1 MGKSQ
6 TDNRKRPLCEK
17 HRKTLKYSFITPTLM
32 ANIVYFEI
40 PADDVDRAKHFYHS
54 LLGWKIEPTKVSIPD
69 MASMQY
75 QDIITG
81 DSNEVTPMGGT
92 LSMGGMYKRQMNEP
106 IVNYVM
112 VDDIDEKIEMVEK
125 LGGKI
130 AVPKRELE
138 SVGQFVII
146 QDTEG
151 NIIALFKPMM

>member
-1 MGKSQ
+1 
-6 TDNRKRPLCEK
+6 
-17 HRKTLKYSFITPTLM
+17 M

-40 PADDVDRAKHFYHS
+40 PADDVDRAKRFYNS

-81 DSNEVTPMGGT
+81 ESNEVTPMGGT

-112 VDDIDEKIEMVEK
+112 VDDIDEKIAMVEK
-125 LGGKI
+125 
-130 AVPKRELE
+130 
-138 SVGQFVII
+138 
-146 QDTEG
+146 
-151 NIIALFKPMM
+151 

>member
-1 MGKSQ
+1 
-6 TDNRKRPLCEK
+6 
-17 HRKTLKYSFITPTLM
+17 M

-40 PADDVDRAKHFYHS
+40 PADDVDRAKRFYNS
-54 LLGWKIEPTKVSIPD
+54 LLGWKIEPTQVPIPE
-69 MASMQY
+69 MASLQY
-75 QDIITG
+75 QDIKTG
-81 DSNEVTPMGGT
+81 EANEVTPMGGT

-112 VDDIDEKIEMVEK
+112 VDDIDEKIAMVEK

-151 NIIALFKPMM
+151 NVIALFKPMM